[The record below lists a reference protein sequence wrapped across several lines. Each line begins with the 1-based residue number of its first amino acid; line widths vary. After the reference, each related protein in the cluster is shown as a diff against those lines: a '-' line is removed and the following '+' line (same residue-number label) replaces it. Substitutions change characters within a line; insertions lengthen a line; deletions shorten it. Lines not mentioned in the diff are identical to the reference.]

1 MPTWG
6 RKSKHEGPIK
16 PKKDKEK
23 EKPKGGR

>member
-1 MPTWG
+1 MSPWG
-6 RKSKHEGPIK
+6 KKSKHDGPIQ